1 MTTQEFKS
9 RRGLYFGEPVDP
21 RPLDSSRLYPPRTYI
36 YLFFDYRATVYQK
49 NTRRSHSKLFV
60 RLNEEGQVAG
70 KRRLLRTTPFEITGE
85 EGTGF
90 IGFGFGVGIPRVDAN
105 REFSVDAYSEQEK
118 GKEIVIGKSDETF
131 KLKISIDGEAI
142 ISETQLEAIKA
153 MYRRLELLE
162 ERAKALESRE

>member
-1 MTTQEFKS
+1 
-9 RRGLYFGEPVDP
+9 
-21 RPLDSSRLYPPRTYI
+21 
-36 YLFFDYRATVYQK
+36 
-49 NTRRSHSKLFV
+49 
-60 RLNEEGQVAG
+60 
-70 KRRLLRTTPFEITGE
+70 
-85 EGTGF
+85 
-90 IGFGFGVGIPRVDAN
+90 VDAN